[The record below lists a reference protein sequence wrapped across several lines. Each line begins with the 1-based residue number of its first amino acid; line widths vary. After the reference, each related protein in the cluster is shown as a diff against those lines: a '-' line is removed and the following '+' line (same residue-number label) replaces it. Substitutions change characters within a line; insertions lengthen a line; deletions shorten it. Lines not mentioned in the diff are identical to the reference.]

1 MHLDRT
7 VSHSIPP
14 SLVKRLPVGIHVIEP
29 SSVVGSEVEKCPYPN
44 LPWSYLFIHHRKM
57 DQLAARLSHDG
68 IPFFIHRTVHYQ
80 RKRRGGVREVERPTV
95 SGLVFLQGDST
106 ELQRYLNDR
115 FPSHYLVKDCST
127 GLPAVIPHSRMEP
140 FMRVVDSDP
149 SRVRF
154 LLKPLRHYADGNTRL
169 RIVSGFLKGFEGYII
184 RIDRDRRLVMDI
196 GGMTVAISGIHG
208 ETFEVVRDNIPTA
221 VGTSSSAETVK
232 PSVHRA
238 LSSIQERIDASFLT
252 PRTSSDICSIVNEIE
267 LWQERAMMYSAK
279 GDYKTAAEILFF
291 LIENVDY
298 HYSNIISPDITPIM
312 TAVHIIWSLVD
323 RILGNEDITDD
334 TRSMIESEKVSHQL
348 MFGYLI
354 GKE

>member
-208 ETFEVVRDNIPTA
+208 ETFEVVRDDIPTA
-221 VGTSSSAETVK
+221 VRTETVRQK
-232 PSVHRA
+232 DRH
-238 LSSIQERIDASFLT
+238 LTYLQQRIDDSLHVPST
-252 PRTSSDICSIVNEIE
+252 QSDMNTVAENIE
-267 LWQERAMMYSAK
+267 LWVERASVYQAK
-279 GDYKTAAEILFF
+279 GLMAESREILFF
-291 LIENVDY
+291 LLEEIGYRLTSVLV
-298 HYSNIISPDITPIM
+298 SGTLDIAPVL
-312 TAVHIIWSLVD
+312 TAARHIIIQIDAMIDSPHLT
-323 RILGNEDITDD
+323 EDIRYDILAERD
-334 TRSMIESEKVSHQL
+334 SCMSRFS
-348 MFGYLI
+348 YLFV
-354 GKE
+354 